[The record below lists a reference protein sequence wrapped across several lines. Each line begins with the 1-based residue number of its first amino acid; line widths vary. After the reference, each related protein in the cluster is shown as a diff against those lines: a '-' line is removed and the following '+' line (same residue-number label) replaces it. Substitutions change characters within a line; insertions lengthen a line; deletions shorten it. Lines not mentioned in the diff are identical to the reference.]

1 MKIRNN
7 HTQEVFDV
15 TEEQYNEILARQG
28 KRFTIISRTEHA
40 APILEQPKDVTK
52 AIEKKSKKENFDN

>member
-7 HTQEVFDV
+7 HTKEVFDV

-28 KRFTIISRTEHA
+28 KRFTIISRT
-40 APILEQPKDVTK
+40 
-52 AIEKKSKKENFDN
+52 AIEKKSEKENLDN

>member
-28 KRFTIISRTEHA
+28 KRFTIISRTES

-52 AIEKKSKKENFDN
+52 AIEKKSKKENLDN